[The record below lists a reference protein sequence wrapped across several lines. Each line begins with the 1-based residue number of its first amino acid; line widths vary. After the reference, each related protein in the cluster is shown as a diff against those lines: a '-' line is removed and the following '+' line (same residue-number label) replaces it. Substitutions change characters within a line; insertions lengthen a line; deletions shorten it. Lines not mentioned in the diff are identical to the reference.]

1 MVQTRKKILILI
13 NQLEVGG
20 TENQLLLLTEHLQ
33 NNFEMQILLISGT
46 GHLIPEF
53 KTLNV
58 ELLCPV
64 VNAGKN
70 FARLHFILNFARS
83 LFVFRPDIIHFYLPE
98 AYIIGGIASIFCR
111 TKAKLVMSRRSLNNY
126 SQKHK
131 VLALVERFLHSRMD
145 VILCNSKAIE
155 KELIEEGVESKKI
168 KKIYNGVKEFTSLT
182 EQARKNI
189 RSLYIQSP
197 SQLLVVAVAN
207 LHSYKGLD
215 DLVEAAR
222 ILKNEFH
229 DFKILIIG
237 NDRGYRKYIHELI
250 NQLKLADTIEVIE
263 GKSKLAEIWDCAD
276 IGVLP
281 SHQEGFSNSILEGMI
296 SGTPMIVTNVGGNP
310 EAIRHKKEGL
320 IVNSKS
326 PRELYTALCLL
337 AHNKKFRTEIGH
349 KARLRAKRHFSFKKM
364 ALEFSHLYE
373 NL

>member
-1 MVQTRKKILILI
+1 M
-13 NQLEVGG
+13 
-20 TENQLLLLTEHLQ
+20 
-33 NNFEMQILLISGT
+33 
-46 GHLIPEF
+46 
-53 KTLNV
+53 
-58 ELLCPV
+58 
-64 VNAGKN
+64 
-70 FARLHFILNFARS
+70 
-83 LFVFRPDIIHFYLPE
+83 
-98 AYIIGGIASIFCR
+98 
-111 TKAKLVMSRRSLNNY
+111 
-126 SQKHK
+126 
-131 VLALVERFLHSRMD
+131 
-145 VILCNSKAIE
+145 
-155 KELIEEGVESKKI
+155 
-168 KKIYNGVKEFTSLT
+168 
-182 EQARKNI
+182 
-189 RSLYIQSP
+189 
-197 SQLLVVAVAN
+197 
-207 LHSYKGLD
+207 
-215 DLVEAAR
+215 
-222 ILKNEFH
+222 KNEFH

-349 KARLRAKRHFSFKKM
+349 KARLRAKRHFSFEKM

>member
-70 FARLHFILNFARS
+70 FARLHFILNFVRS

-155 KELIEEGVESKKI
+155 KELIEEGVASKK
-168 KKIYNGVKEFTSLT
+168 
-182 EQARKNI
+182 
-189 RSLYIQSP
+189 
-197 SQLLVVAVAN
+197 
-207 LHSYKGLD
+207 
-215 DLVEAAR
+215 
-222 ILKNEFH
+222 
-229 DFKILIIG
+229 
-237 NDRGYRKYIHELI
+237 
-250 NQLKLADTIEVIE
+250 
-263 GKSKLAEIWDCAD
+263 
-276 IGVLP
+276 
-281 SHQEGFSNSILEGMI
+281 
-296 SGTPMIVTNVGGNP
+296 
-310 EAIRHKKEGL
+310 
-320 IVNSKS
+320 
-326 PRELYTALCLL
+326 
-337 AHNKKFRTEIGH
+337 NKKFIMVSKKLLPLLSKH
-349 KARLRAKRHFSFKKM
+349 AKT
-364 ALEFSHLYE
+364 LEVYTFNHQVNSW
-373 NL
+373 